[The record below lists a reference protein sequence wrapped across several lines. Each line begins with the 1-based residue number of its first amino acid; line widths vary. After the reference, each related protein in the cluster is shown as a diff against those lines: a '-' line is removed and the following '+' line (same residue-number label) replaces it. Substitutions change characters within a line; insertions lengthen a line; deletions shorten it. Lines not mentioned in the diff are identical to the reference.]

1 MNIKQS
7 LKALALVRS
16 QKVEE
21 SLALCDEVLA
31 VKPLDDATISAMMHV
46 LKGLGRSTSSTLC
59 QFLRPTPLFLVTDM
73 VNMFEEAY
81 KQQPLNEEYG
91 AQTFFAH
98 VRTANWKSAQQVHL
112 STLAH
117 IDLTY
122 FIIGFHKNAQT
133 IPRRPLLILERDGS
147 DPPGPSRPYNQSQ
160 AHTTHSQA
168 SDPSTTPSMKT
179 LLYKLAHR
187 LVTSSPSPS
196 YLTADRFHMHITIL
210 KELELYD
217 EANTLLESDI
227 GKTICSTSL
236 ACDQTRREI
245 WRGRGLFTDEG
256 ERAKQKIL
264 NGFV

>member
-1 MNIKQS
+1 
-7 LKALALVRS
+7 
-16 QKVEE
+16 
-21 SLALCDEVLA
+21 
-31 VKPLDDATISAMMHV
+31 
-46 LKGLGRSTSSTLC
+46 
-59 QFLRPTPLFLVTDM
+59 M
-73 VNMFEEAY
+73 VIMFEDAY

-112 STLAH
+112 SRLARIH
-117 IDLTY
+117 LTSVT
-122 FIIGFHKNAQT
+122 IGCHENAQT
-133 IPRRPLLILERDGS
+133 VPRGPLLVLERDGR
-147 DPPGPSRPYNQSQ
+147 DPPGPSRRHNRSK
-160 AHTTHSQA
+160 AHTTHCQA
-168 SDPSTTPSMKT
+168 SDPSTSPSMKS

-196 YLTADRFHMHITIL
+196 YLTADRFHLHISIL

-245 WRGRGLFTDEG
+245 WQGRGLFRDEG
-256 ERAKQKIL
+256 ERAQQRIL
-264 NGFV
+264 NGSVRLGL